1 MKTLFALLCSL
12 VVVVSTR
19 SQTPASTSQGR
30 NGAAAVK
37 APADKTVSKKVAPV
51 KKEEPPANIEGIV
64 VPRGERGFLGVQM
77 VNGTFKITF
86 YDAKKKVVA
95 PDVLR
100 AVLRWDPKYK
110 IGKEQVVLNRT
121 EDGKAL
127 ASPKYIR
134 PPHHFKLIITLIK
147 DVTESE
153 DAVGETHVIDFRA

>member
-1 MKTLFALLCSL
+1 MKTLFALLCLL
-12 VVVVSTR
+12 VVVTSTR
-19 SQTPASTSQGR
+19 SQTQASTS
-30 NGAAAVK
+30 AAPKKAVPAK
-37 APADKTVSKKVAPV
+37 TEAPAT
-51 KKEEPPANIEGIV
+51 IEGIV
-64 VPRGERGFLGVQM
+64 VPRGERGFLGVQIVGGM
-77 VNGTFKITF
+77 FKITF

-110 IGKEQVVLNRT
+110 VGKEQVVLNRS

-127 ASPKYIR
+127 TSPKPIR
-134 PPHHFKLIITLIK
+134 PPHQFKLFITLIK